1 MTDARKSNTQ
11 TALLQRAGKMARRAE
26 FWGARPQGEN
36 LGGVFDALSQRDLNA
51 ALRFRDQIKFEHDDA
66 KGRALTGLI
75 AAAKRGLLCSIVAL
89 LAGAMLVAVYWLCT
103 TTSMPVAG
111 LYPALAFIAL
121 IAILLAPL

>member
-1 MTDARKSNTQ
+1 MTGARKSNTQ
-11 TALLQRAGKMARRAE
+11 TAFLEHAGKMARRAE

-36 LGGVFDALSQRDLNA
+36 LGGVFNALDQSDLNT
-51 ALRFRDQIKFEHDDA
+51 ALRYRDQIKLEHDDA

-75 AAAKRGLLCSIVAL
+75 AAAKRGLLCSIIAL
-89 LAGAMLVAVYWLCT
+89 LTSAVLIVIYWLCT